1 MFSDDS
7 SVPSL
12 GHLNDLTGDEVR
24 IITRQKAMI
33 PGRWF
38 GCPRRWNGAV
48 LTVVDRSPLLS
59 LSDEGS
65 EEAACQWA
73 CSICSYFPKRTFWIS
88 FELARAKWSQCR
100 PHDCNSS
107 SSAFAS
113 FRSR

>member
-1 MFSDDS
+1 M
-7 SVPSL
+7 PSL

-48 LTVVDRSPLLS
+48 LTVVDRLPLLS

-65 EEAACQWA
+65 EELRVSGHAPFA
-73 CSICSYFPKRTFWIS
+73 RTSRSVRFG
-88 FELARAKWSQCR
+88 LASNWDA
-100 PHDCNSS
+100 
-107 SSAFAS
+107 
-113 FRSR
+113 